1 MTVKIDT
8 SSPEGLVKTLEGL
21 LTAQTDTQ
29 AALAKLAGPG
39 LTAEAALEGSGVAAF
54 RDRAGKLRLS
64 DSIRR
69 EKLEH
74 EGETYVV
81 EATVP
86 GLLSA
91 GAEGNL
97 SPAEA
102 AAVRSYKAA
111 LGELNACKALG
122 VRALPSQMLGRLL
135 HAAEGAPASMRQ
147 ELTAHARGIAGAMSA
162 QMQRH
167 GTLASSSAGG
177 ASVPGYQWVADDYM
191 PDAVDVT
198 DQGVGLYDVILNPMG
213 GPGLHE
219 TAKVKLRV
227 LTGTGGMNIF
237 GRQTTNTIGTYPKTD
252 VTTSVLEL
260 TGKRAVHAS
269 IIDGA
274 MLRDPREAVDW
285 LALHRRA
292 GALSLAAT
300 ADYLLLHGDE
310 QTAPASHA
318 YAVAGLSALVLDHRD
333 AVSAGSATDPLL
345 LADGLRTMAVDRST
359 TVDLAT
365 TLSVTAANVFATQA
379 NALNAIKAVR
389 NLVGSQ
395 YKRGVAIVVTQEVAD
410 QFARLSVGVQGLPFF
425 TPATA
430 AGNPFLVGTLFDGTP
445 VLSHFGGTALF
456 NSSGVVASGGSLS
469 ALWMVNPNAVVD
481 VQGPDHGRFTA
492 VDVVDGDARLVVT
505 TFQRRPWMALPTA
518 KKPVAFGYN
527 FSV

>member
-1 MTVKIDT
+1 MTVNIDIEST
-8 SSPEGLVKTLEGL
+8 EGLQRTLEGML
-21 LTAQTDTQ
+21 QAQSDTQ

-39 LTAEAALEGSGVAAF
+39 LVAEAALEGSGVAAF
-54 RDRAGKLRLS
+54 RAKDGGLRLT
-64 DSIRR
+64 DSLRR
-69 EKLEH
+69 EKVEH
-74 EGETYVV
+74 GGETYVV

-86 GLLSA
+86 GLFSSGAEAHLSA
-91 GAEGNL
+91 G
-97 SPAEA
+97 EA
-102 AAVRSYKAA
+102 ATVRAYKSA

-135 HAAEGAPASMRQ
+135 HAAEAAPASMRQ

-177 ASVPGYQWVADDYM
+177 ASVPGYQWVADDYL

-198 DQGVGLYDVILNPMG
+198 DQGVGLYDLILAPMG

-227 LTGTGGMNIF
+227 LTSTGGMNIF
-237 GRQTTNTIGTYPKTD
+237 GRQTTNTIGAYPKTD
-252 VTTSVLEL
+252 VATSVLEL

-285 LALHRRA
+285 LALHRQA

-300 ADYLLLHGDE
+300 ADYLLLHGE
-310 QTAPASHA
+310 EETAPASHD
-318 YAVAGLSALVLDHRD
+318 YGSAGLAALVLDHRD

-365 TLSVTAANVFATQA
+365 TLSVSASAVFSTQA
-379 NALNAIKAVR
+379 NALLAIRAVR
-389 NLVGSQ
+389 NAVGSQ

-425 TPATA
+425 TPATSPA
-430 AGNPFLVGTLFDGTP
+430 NPFLVGTLFDGTP
-445 VLSHFGGTALF
+445 VLTHFGGTALF

-469 ALWMVNPNAVVD
+469 ALWMVNPTAIMD
-481 VQGPDHGRFTA
+481 VRGPDHGRFTA

-505 TFQRRPWMALPTA
+505 TFQRKPWLALPTA
-518 KKPVAFGYN
+518 KKPVSFGYN